1 MKSNLVFNPCRQIFF
16 GRRLLNKPLKK
27 QSNFEH
33 NYDHETYLL
42 AMKKF

>member
-1 MKSNLVFNPCRQIFF
+1 MLLTINRRSIFF

-33 NYDHETYLL
+33 SYDPTAYLV
-42 AMKKF
+42 AMKDF